1 MTDNKKD
8 NLATALHKFRAELVQ
23 PKKDAVNPFFKSKY
37 ATLDSVVS
45 AIDAACEK
53 SGLSY
58 VQMTDYI
65 DGAFVLVTTIL
76 HSTGETTESLQ
87 GKYILPSTGKP
98 QDIGSAITYARRYAL
113 SAAFG
118 IVADEDDDGN
128 TAAPVIKQPTAEE
141 NKMFDNFKKTI
152 KASETIEGLD
162 AFIAAAKGNMAK
174 LPEDLKA
181 ELRNVIAETKQRLV
195 A

>member
-8 NLATALHKFRAELVQ
+8 NLATALAKFRTLLVQ
-23 PKKDAVNPFFKSKY
+23 PKKDGLNPHFKSKY
-37 ATLDSVVS
+37 VTLDGVIA
-45 AIDAACEK
+45 AIDDAASK
-53 SGLSY
+53 SGLTY
-58 VQMTDYI
+58 IQTTDFK
-65 DGAFVLVTTIL
+65 DGHFGLITTIMDM
-76 HSTGETTESLQ
+76 HGNSMSGF
-87 GKYILPSTGKP
+87 YVLPSTGKP
-98 QDIGSAITYARRYAL
+98 QEIGAAVTYAKRYAL

-118 IVADEDDDGN
+118 VVADEDDDGN

-141 NKMFDNFKKTI
+141 NKLFDNFKKTI

-181 ELRNVIAETKQRLV
+181 ELRNVIAETKLNLGGR
-195 A
+195 